1 MPDKNKILTKSLL
14 LLALMGLIIGG
25 VWFMKKGQVTGNLIP
40 KLMNREKSSENLPDY
55 SNSKFDIDLSNHPT
69 FGYILTDS
77 KGRTL
82 YSRTGGASVLNPSFA
97 PAISTQSTP
106 TAPGNLGSKVSID
119 GTSKQ
124 LTFDGKLLFLF
135 ADDKN
140 PGDVFGDGV
149 DSVWSV
155 VKVEAPY

>member
-1 MPDKNKILTKSLL
+1 MPDRNKILTKSFLL
-14 LLALMGLIIGG
+14 LGAIALIIGG
-25 VWFMKKGQVTGNLIP
+25 IWFMRKGPISGTLIP
-40 KLMNREKSSENLPDY
+40 RLVGREKTTENLPDY

-69 FGYILTDS
+69 FGYILIDS
-77 KGRTL
+77 EGRTL
-82 YSRTGGASVLNPSFA
+82 YIRNGGASSVNTSFVS
-97 PAISTQSTP
+97 AISTQPIP
-106 TAPGNLGSKVSID
+106 TAPGTLSSKVSVD
-119 GTSKQ
+119 GVSKQ

-135 ADDKN
+135 KDDKN